1 MQRSTCRT
9 FAKYAT
15 QTSQASRKVPSKEEL
30 TARAAHLIEHLDD
43 LLKRDPVRA
52 REQLRHFI
60 HGGRIEMHARGEDG
74 WVARF
79 RLYPALI
86 LEKPTKA
93 TGPRRESEAV
103 YFASCAGRI

>member
-1 MQRSTCRT
+1 M
-9 FAKYAT
+9 
-15 QTSQASRKVPSKEEL
+15 PSKEEL